1 MGEVLFFEPQRFG
14 QRHAAAGDRDLP
26 STAAIIIFPGV
37 RYERLDEADVRTGA
51 KPGKRM
57 PDKPKPRPSRH

>member
-26 STAAIIIFPGV
+26 STAVVIIFPGV
-37 RYERLDEADVRTGA
+37 RYERLDEADLHA
-51 KPGKRM
+51 HPKPGKRM
-57 PDKPKPRPSRH
+57 SDKSKPRPSRR